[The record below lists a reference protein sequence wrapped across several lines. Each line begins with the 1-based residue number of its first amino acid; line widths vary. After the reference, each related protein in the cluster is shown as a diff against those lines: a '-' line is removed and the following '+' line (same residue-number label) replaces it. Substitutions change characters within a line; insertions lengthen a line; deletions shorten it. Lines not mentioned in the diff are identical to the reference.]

1 MHNGDTEAKEV
12 RPWAERRRIF
22 IFASSA
28 SKAAN
33 ELVRFP
39 DPLTKSG
46 CLQKSW
52 TRQSTTMLV
61 VGVRVSANF
70 LMERGMHGRKDIFM
84 IESHGWQKCSG

>member
-61 VGVRVSANF
+61 VGVRLRESPQIF
-70 LMERGMHGRKDIFM
+70 LWKGEYTDGRTFL
-84 IESHGWQKCSG
+84 